1 MIPYEEKKRLQ
12 KKIRNMRYRA
22 KHGGMVGVGA
32 GRRPKKV
39 GEILTDISSGGNIRQ
54 TILEATP
61 EPIQKTRLSTKS
73 SLEEFDNEIL
83 RLNDELIQSG
93 QPAALKAGVDTL
105 LKMSEGKRKNQPLEE
120 VERKPRPRTIIVID
134 EED

>member
-1 MIPYEEKKRLQ
+1 M
-12 KKIRNMRYRA
+12 
-22 KHGGMVGVGA
+22 
-32 GRRPKKV
+32 
-39 GEILTDISSGGNIRQ
+39 
-54 TILEATP
+54 
-61 EPIQKTRLSTKS
+61 
-73 SLEEFDNEIL
+73 EEFDNEIL